1 MHVLTFKCDSCL
13 VAIPSPHFEVHMLY
27 VIPISVFLDIVLD
40 ILCND
45 ISDQVH
51 QLVLTLFWC
60 ILICFV
66 GSVFLKDPF
75 IAPFFTSPIRFSANP
90 TTLDTCNPLANSQCA
105 PGHLLQPRAGT
116 ASKRV
121 PLGPGSRPLP
131 FNVWMQWYRE
141 IYGNF
146 AVWII
151 LNHKV

>member
-1 MHVLTFKCDSCL
+1 MRFVFGSHSF
-13 VAIPSPHFEVHMLY
+13 SPYWSPY
-27 VIPISVFLDIVLD
+27 VICHTNICLFGY
-40 ILCND
+40 CTWYH

-51 QLVLTLFWC
+51 QLVLTLYWC
-60 ILICFV
+60 ILISFV

-105 PGHLLQPRAGT
+105 PGHLLKPRAGT

-121 PLGPGSRPLP
+121 PLGLGSRPLP